1 MSVKDLDKKVQNE
14 GATPEGVLTADEY
27 NILLSAV
34 QEHEEEIETLN
45 AGPEVMGSV
54 SQQVRDKV
62 NDYTRD
68 FITRSE
74 VKDSYAL
81 KADVEKKQ
89 DELISGSNIKTINGQ
104 SILGGGNIDISS
116 GSGSGADVVAV
127 SLDISTWAA
136 GKTFKMTPAQLETI
150 RMARSGAPVTIV
162 DSNNYYNGEWGQ
174 VISCY
179 RQYLGSSIYSL
190 RLSILHKDNAP
201 MATNDRA
208 MIYNIDITDYMV
220 SGAYDCTVTSINNLY

>member
-14 GATPEGVLTADEY
+14 GATPEGVLTANEY

-62 NDYTRD
+62 NDSTRD

-74 VKDSYAL
+74 VKESYAL

-89 DELISGSNIKTINGQ
+89 DALISGSNIKTINGQ

-116 GSGSGADVVAV
+116 GSGADVVAV

-136 GKTFKMTPAQLETI
+136 GKTFKITPAQLETI

-162 DSNNYYNGEWGQ
+162 DSKNTYNGEWGQ

-179 RQYLGSSIYSL
+179 RQYLGSSVYSL
-190 RLSILHKDNAP
+190 RLSILHKDNTP
-201 MATNDRA
+201 MSTNDRA
-208 MIYNIDITDYMV
+208 MIYNIDIMDYMENGV
-220 SGAYDCTVTSINNLY
+220 YYCTVTSINNLY